1 MFTVETRRTGLSS
14 ALAIM
19 ELIYHATVRS
29 VRRGHRNAMVGLLM
43 NIFQTVLM
51 LAIFYL
57 MFSVLGIRGNAIR
70 GDFVV
75 YLLSGIFMFMTNVK
89 AMSAVVGSE
98 GPTSAMMLHA
108 PMNTAIAICSA
119 ALGALYTQILSVAV
133 VLGVYHMAFGPVHI
147 DQPVGAMG
155 MFLLA
160 WLNGVGVGMVVL
172 ALKPWWPDF
181 VSIVQSIYVRAN
193 MIASG
198 KMFVAN
204 TLSYTMLKMFDWNPL
219 FHIIDQ
225 ARGYAFLNYYP
236 MKSSVNYPVYVTLAL
251 IMLGL
256 MGEFYTR
263 RNVSVSW
270 SAGR

>member
-1 MFTVETRRTGLSS
+1 MFRVETRKSGLNS
-14 ALAIM
+14 ALTILG
-19 ELIYHATVRS
+19 LIYHSTVRS
-29 VRRGHRNAMVGLLM
+29 VRKGHRHAMVGLLI
-43 NIFQTVLM
+43 NIFQTVMLM
-51 LAIFYL
+51 AVFYL
-57 MFSVLGIRGNAIR
+57 MFTVFEMRGSAIR

-75 YLLSGIFMFMTNVK
+75 YLMSGIFIFFTNTK
-89 AMSAVVGSE
+89 AMGAVIMSE

-119 ALGALYTQILSVAV
+119 ALASLYTQILSVAV
-133 VLGVYHMAFGPVHI
+133 VLGIYHMAFSPVHI
-147 DQPVGAMG
+147 DDPVGAMG
-155 MFLLA
+155 MLLLA

-172 ALKPWWPDF
+172 ALKPWWPSF
-181 VSIVQSIYVRAN
+181 VGIAHSVYTRAN
-193 MIASG
+193 MFASG

-204 TLSYTMLKMFDWNPL
+204 TLSFTLLKMFDWNPL

-236 MKSSVNYPVYVTLAL
+236 QKSSLSYAVYVTLAL

-263 RNVSVSW
+263 RNVSLSW
-270 SAGR
+270 TAGR